1 MVPIMLSVIL
11 LFLASLTASLIA
23 IYVIITIGYGFKEA
37 VLESDPFDLKILQV
51 HSWLNY
57 LNKF

>member
-37 VLESDPFDLKILQV
+37 VLGSDSIDFGDIDP
-51 HSWLNY
+51 S
-57 LNKF
+57 